1 MVKRLKTNINTPEEY
16 NRMFGNRR
24 FGIDRKEPLRAKAML
39 AKFTG
44 GKFLDIGC
52 GVATHC
58 ELALKIEGAEV
69 YGMDFADKLIES
81 LKTQYPTVN
90 YAVEDIRKMTYLN
103 ETFDYISMGEVIEHL
118 EDPAETLKE
127 VVRILKTGGIL
138 AISTPHG
145 TSGIRTAPHHHIWI
159 FEVGEL
165 KGFLEPFGEVE
176 LNVLEENKHHYI
188 IAYLTK
194 K

>member
-1 MVKRLKTNINTPEEY
+1 MVKRLNTNINTPEEY
-16 NRMFGNRR
+16 NRMFGNRK

-44 GKFLDIGC
+44 GKFLDVGC

-58 ELALKIEGAEV
+58 ELALKVEGAEV

-81 LKTQYPTVN
+81 LKPQYPTVI
-90 YAVEDIRKMTYLN
+90 YAVEDIRKMTYPD
-103 ETFDYISMGEVIEHL
+103 EMFDYISMGEVIEHL
-118 EDPAETLKE
+118 KDPAETLKE
-127 VVRILKTGGIL
+127 VIRILKKGGIL
-138 AISTPHG
+138 AISTPHS
-145 TSGIRTAPHHHIWI
+145 TSGIRTAPNHHIWI
-159 FEVGEL
+159 FEVEEL
-165 KGFLEPFGEVE
+165 KGILEPFGEVE
-176 LNVLEENKHHYI
+176 ISVLEEEHRHYI